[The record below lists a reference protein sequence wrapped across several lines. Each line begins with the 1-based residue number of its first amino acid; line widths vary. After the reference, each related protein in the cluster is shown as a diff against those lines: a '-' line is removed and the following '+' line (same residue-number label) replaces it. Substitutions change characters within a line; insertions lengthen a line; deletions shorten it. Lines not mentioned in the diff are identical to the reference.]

1 MSWTPEQSETLYNL
15 PNWAEGFFHINAA
28 GHVAARPGLEE
39 DTPSIDLFELT
50 EDILRRG
57 LRAPL
62 LLRFD
67 GILRAAVQRIAGAFD
82 QARNEFGYTAPYR
95 CIFPVKVNQQRQ
107 VVEQLVAGGREHGL
121 GLEVGSKPELLAV
134 MGLELE
140 PDSPL
145 ICNGYKDREYVETA
159 LLASRLGIRPI
170 IVVEKFSELATLLE
184 ASAQLNIAPHIGVR
198 MKPRIQG
205 SGRWKDSGGD
215 RSKFG
220 LTTRQIVEVVNV
232 LKDAGQLDRLV
243 LLHFHIGSQVTNV
256 RSIKD
261 ALREATRT
269 FVGLAQLGAPL
280 EFIDVGGGLAVDYDG
295 SNTTGDSSMNYHV
308 QEYAN
313 DVVWHM
319 HEACLAAGLPEPTIL
334 SESGR
339 ALTAHHAVLV
349 TEVLGVSNYTAVDE
363 VAPLESG
370 EHEMVAKMAEVAE
383 RLAVLP
389 KHEREEAHR
398 EAYHDALQLREEA
411 MLLFNMGQL
420 DLEGRARVEELFW
433 AACGRILEVQRG
445 AEHVPAE
452 LAHLE
457 EAMADTYFLNFSL
470 FQSLPDSWAIGQ
482 LFPVLPLHRH
492 NEEPTRRATLVDV
505 TCDSDGKVER
515 FVGRTETKRVLEVHP
530 IQEGERYFMAF
541 FLVGAYQEI
550 LGDMHNLFG
559 DTNVVHVDVNAR
571 GKPTLPHVVRGDR
584 VQELL
589 SYVEF
594 HENDLVRRMRTHIEA
609 ALDAGR
615 LTFEQSALLQDH
627 YERGLSGYSYLTPTS
642 TLSPTSL

>member
-28 GHVAARPGLEE
+28 GHVAALPGLDA
-39 DTPSIDLFELT
+39 DTPAIDLFELT

-67 GILRAAVQRIAGAFD
+67 GILRAAVERISGAFD
-82 QARNEFGYTAPYR
+82 QAREEFGYTAPYR
-95 CIFPVKVNQQRQ
+95 CIFPVKVNQQRH
-107 VVEQLVAGGREHGL
+107 VVEQLVEGGRALGL

-140 PDSPL
+140 PGSPL

-170 IVVEKFSELATLLE
+170 IVIEKFTELATVLE
-184 ASAQLNIAPHIGVR
+184 ASEALGIEPQLGVR

-232 LKDAGQLDRLV
+232 LRAAGKLERLV
-243 LLHFHIGSQVTNV
+243 LLHFHIGSQVTDV
-256 RSIKD
+256 RSVKD

-269 FVGLAQLGAPL
+269 FIGLAELGAPL
-280 EFIDVGGGLAVDYDG
+280 EFVDVGGGLAVDYDG
-295 SNTTGDSSMNYHV
+295 SNTTGHSSMNYHL

-313 DVVWHM
+313 DVVWHLR
-319 HEACLAAGLPEPTIL
+319 EACEATGLEEPTIL

-349 TEVLGVSNYTAVDE
+349 TEVLGVSNYTSVDD
-363 VAPLESG
+363 VAPLGED
-370 EHEMVAKMAEVAE
+370 EHEMVAKMAEVTE
-383 RLAVLP
+383 RLELLSRE
-389 KHEREEAHR
+389 EREEAHR

-433 AACGRILEVQRG
+433 AACGRILEIQRG
-445 AEHVPAE
+445 ADDVPNE

-470 FQSLPDSWAIGQ
+470 FQSLPDAWAIGQ

-492 NEEPTRRATLVDV
+492 GEEPTRRATLVDV
-505 TCDSDGKVER
+505 TCDSDGKVEH
-515 FVGRTETKRVLEVHP
+515 FVGRSETKRVLEVHSLR
-530 IQEGERYFMAF
+530 QGERYFMAF

-559 DTNVVHVDVNAR
+559 DTNVVHVDLGPH

-594 HENDLVRRMRTHIEA
+594 HEHDLMSRMRLHIER
-609 ALDAGR
+609 ALEAGH
-615 LTFEQSALLQDH
+615 LTFEQSALLQEH
-627 YERGLSGYSYLTPTS
+627 YERGLASYSYLTPT
-642 TLSPTSL
+642 PTSP

>member
-1 MSWTPEQSETLYNL
+1 MSWTPDQSETLYNL
-15 PNWAEGFFHINAA
+15 PHWAEGFFFINEA
-28 GHVAARPGLEE
+28 GHVAARPGLTE
-39 DTPSIDLFELT
+39 DGGTVDLFELT
-50 EDILRRG
+50 KDVLRRG

-67 GILRAAVQRIAGAFD
+67 GILRAAVQRISGAFD
-82 QARNEFGYTAPYR
+82 HARKEFGYTAPYR
-95 CIFPVKVNQQRQ
+95 CVFPIKVNQQRQ

-140 PDSPL
+140 PGSPL

-170 IVVEKFSELATLLE
+170 IVVEKFTELATILE
-184 ASAQLNIAPHIGVR
+184 ASRALDIAPHIGVR

-220 LTTRQIVEVVNV
+220 LTTRQIVEVVSV
-232 LKDAGQLDRLV
+232 LKEAGQLDRLV

-269 FVGLAQLGAPL
+269 FVGLCQLGAPL

-295 SNTTGDSSMNYHV
+295 SNTTSNSSMNYHV

-319 HEACLAAGLPEPTIL
+319 REACQAAGIPEPTIL

-363 VAPLESG
+363 VAPLGDDED
-370 EHEMVAKMAEVAE
+370 EMVAKMAEVSE
-383 RLAVLP
+383 RLDALP
-389 KHEREEAHR
+389 RSEREGSHR

-433 AACGRILEVQRG
+433 AACARILEVQRS
-445 AEHVPAE
+445 AEDTPDE

-482 LFPVLPLHRH
+482 LFPVMPLHRLD
-492 NEEPTRRATLVDV
+492 EEPTRRATLVDV
-505 TCDSDGKVER
+505 TCDSDGKVED
-515 FVGRTETKRVLEVHP
+515 FVSRTETKRVLEVHKVEP
-530 IQEGERYFMAF
+530 GQRYFMAF

-559 DTNVVHVDVNAR
+559 DTNVVHVDLGPS

-594 HENDLVRRMRTHIEA
+594 HEHDLVRCMRTHIER
-609 ALDAGR
+609 ALEAGR
-615 LTFEQSALLQDH
+615 LTLEQSALLQEH
-627 YERGLSGYSYLTPTS
+627 YERGLSGYSYLTPLT
-642 TLSPTSL
+642 PTSP